1 MNSETFDKKSTVPQE
16 IPPAQLNESGCFV
29 LAFPNARGRNNLQL
43 LSGGELFLE
52 LDVHL
57 LLQLL
62 EVIGLLDMAEHVLHK
77 GVQYVQ
83 TMDLVAL

>member
-1 MNSETFDKKSTVPQE
+1 MSTVAVPQE
-16 IPPAQLNESGCFV
+16 VPPAQLNEAGRFV
-29 LAFPNARGRNNLQL
+29 LAFPNARGRNDLQL
-43 LSGGELFLE
+43 LPGWKLLLE

-83 TMDLVAL
+83 TMDLVSF